1 MLLFSLINAHGMK
14 KGQVHTSNGFASVV
28 TPICKCFYYLY
39 MFSLFVHGF
48 TACKLF
54 NCL

>member
-14 KGQVHTSNGFASVV
+14 KGQIHTSNGFASIVH
-28 TPICKCFYYLY
+28 
-39 MFSLFVHGF
+39 LFVNVF